1 MLADHLVVCWSPI
14 TAQEGINVSTSVT
27 YILHV
32 QNIHACVS
40 IFLRFASSGLFYL
53 LARTLELHGTISF
66 LTSIKFK
73 VSAQSQVLKDV

>member
-27 YILHV
+27 YILYV

-53 LARTLELHGTISF
+53 LARTLLLGTISF
-66 LTSIKFK
+66 LASIKFK
-73 VSAQSQVLKDV
+73 VSVQYLVAV